1 MDSSA
6 IVMWLGFVLAAYA
19 VVGNDV
25 IQTLGTFLSSN
36 SRRPW
41 WVLFIFAGTILTITL
56 LYGWWHYDGD
66 VSYERLSKYPL
77 PSPMAW
83 YYLFPPLVLLLITR
97 IGLPVSTTF
106 MVLTFFNPQN
116 LQSMLVK
123 SVSGYAVAFVAA
135 VVLFIVIARAVE
147 KRFIETE
154 ITSRELKFWTVAQ
167 WCSTGFLWSQ
177 WLIQDFANIYA
188 YLPRSLS
195 VTDLTISILILL
207 LALGFIFYSKGGKI
221 QQIVL
226 RKTNTTDVR
235 SATIIDA
242 TYAIVLLF
250 FKNISN
256 IPMSTTWVFIGLLAG
271 RELALRWR
279 LDKKLQKAE
288 LKDVALDL
296 GRVTLGL
303 VVSIGLVYFI
313 KIFTG

>member
-41 WVLFIFAGTILTITL
+41 WVLFLFAGSILAFTL
-56 LYGWWHYDGD
+56 IYGWANYGGD
-66 VSYERLSKYPL
+66 VSYERLSKYPMPEPL
-77 PSPMAW
+77 SW
-83 YYLFPPLVLLLITR
+83 YYLFPPLVLLVITR
-97 IGLPVSTTF
+97 FGLPVSTTF
-106 MVLTFFNPQN
+106 MVLTFFNPAN
-116 LQSMLVK
+116 LGSMLFK
-123 SVSGYAVAFVAA
+123 SVSGYAVAFVVAIL
-135 VVLFIVIARAVE
+135 LFIAIARTVE
-147 KRFIETE
+147 RRFINEE
-154 ITSRELKFWTVAQ
+154 IKPGEQKVWTVLQ

-188 YLPRSLS
+188 YLPRQLS
-195 VTDLTISILILL
+195 VLQLAVSISILL
-207 LALGFIFYSKGGKI
+207 LALAFIFYSKGGKI

-235 SATIIDA
+235 SATLIDA
-242 TYAIVLLF
+242 TFAIILLF
-250 FKNISN
+250 FKEISN

-279 LDKKLQKAE
+279 LDLKLQKGE

-303 VVSIGLVYFI
+303 IVSIGLVFFI